1 VCGREFLTYLFCE
14 RLGGLGCVDEQEMAA
29 FHGES
34 FGNGGADPC
43 DFLDQPVAIES
54 LKRTSRAACNDTQ
67 FALIRAMHL
76 RTGHTDT
83 YTPWWLTEMSAG
95 QYLYLR
101 GNQCWYVVGLA
112 PWRWRRQ

>member
-1 VCGREFLTYLFCE
+1 
-14 RLGGLGCVDEQEMAA
+14 MAA

-43 DFLDQPVAIES
+43 DFLDQPDAIES

-67 FALIRAMHL
+67 FALIRAMYL

-83 YTPWWLTEMSAG
+83 CTPWWLSEDECGAIFVSAG
-95 QYLYLR
+95 KSMLVR
-101 GNQCWYVVGLA
+101 SGVGAMAMEATVITVVGSRA
-112 PWRWRRQ
+112 Y